1 MKVLNLTPNEIE
13 ILSKVA
19 NKQIEDNY
27 SEYTEVTA
35 PYEKGIL
42 GSLVKKGLIY
52 DCYSGGSGDGFMF
65 CLTDEG
71 FEVCKENNIDTTH
84 IHLHDC

>member
-1 MKVLNLTPNEIE
+1 MKHLNLTPNEIE

-19 NKQIEDNY
+19 SMQIEDNF
-27 SEYTEVTA
+27 SEYTQVTA
-35 PYEKGIL
+35 PYEMVIL
-42 GSLVKKGLIY
+42 NSLVKKGLIY
-52 DCYSGGSGDGFMF
+52 NCNDDFMY

-71 FEVCKENNIDTTH
+71 FEICKENNISTTH

>member
-1 MKVLNLTPNEIE
+1 MKHFNLTPNEIE

-19 NKQIEDNY
+19 NKQIKDNY
-27 SEYTEVTA
+27 SEYEITA
-35 PYEKGIL
+35 PYELSIL
-42 GSLVKKGLIY
+42 NSLVRKGLIY
-52 DCYSGGSGDGFMF
+52 DAGGDFNY

-71 FEVCKENNIDTTH
+71 FQVCKESNIDTTH

>member
-1 MKVLNLTPNEIE
+1 MKHFNLTPNEME

-19 NKQIEDNY
+19 NMQIEDNF
-27 SEYTEVTA
+27 SEYKVTA
-35 PYEKGIL
+35 PYEMSIL
-42 GSLVKKGLIY
+42 NSLVKKGLIY
-52 DCYSGGSGDGFMF
+52 DAGGDFMY

-71 FEVCKENNIDTTH
+71 FQVCKDCNIDTTH